1 MKQLRPHRL
10 AWNAVVLLL
19 ALCSLA
25 GLSTLWS
32 ACTSPLPGGPLAQL
46 GPGSREHRVIE
57 GRPVERVRAGS
68 YTYVRVVDD
77 AGQGR
82 WVVTMGRV
90 AEGASRVQART
101 MARVAGFHSRRLDR
115 RFDELFFGTIRT
127 VTP

>member
-1 MKQLRPHRL
+1 MKHIRPLRL
-10 AWNAVVLLL
+10 VWNTIILLL
-19 ALCSLA
+19 ALCAVA

-46 GPGSREHRVIE
+46 GPESRERRVIE
-57 GRPVERVRAGS
+57 GRPAERLRAGS

-77 AGQGR
+77 EGKGR

-101 MARVAGFHSRRLDR
+101 MARTTDFHSTRRSR
-115 RFDELFFGTIRT
+115 RRGTPYRGRGSL
-127 VTP
+127 